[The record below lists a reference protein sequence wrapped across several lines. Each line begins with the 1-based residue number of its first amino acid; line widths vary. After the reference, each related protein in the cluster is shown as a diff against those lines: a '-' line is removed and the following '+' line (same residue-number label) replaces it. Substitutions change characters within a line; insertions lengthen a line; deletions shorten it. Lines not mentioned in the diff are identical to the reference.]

1 MYLLGERMTN
11 LTRSKFQTSHFHLVS
26 PSPWPLYT
34 NVALFTLTTSG
45 IITMHCF
52 SNAIFIFWPAFMTV
66 ILSMSFWWRDVI
78 RQVFF
83 WWRGIIIEVFFVILF
98 FIKTYPYITFR
109 ICFFVFY
116 CIFVNDVVLD
126 NTLLSSSNLPTG
138 GGGNLPPV
146 GGGGGGGNPLPP
158 AGGANAPMVA
168 TTARPLLL
176 NDDVD
181 PLHAQRL
188 RTVYFKLS
196 RLLAVNDNYDLNRGL
211 TMNSPRLTQDLV
223 FTNVDRNTMFEQITQ
238 FHPNMFYRFNMVRN
252 RGFSYSNPMTTEILN
267 LFKPD
272 TQL

>member
-1 MYLLGERMTN
+1 
-11 LTRSKFQTSHFHLVS
+11 
-26 PSPWPLYT
+26 
-34 NVALFTLTTSG
+34 
-45 IITMHCF
+45 
-52 SNAIFIFWPAFMTV
+52 
-66 ILSMSFWWRDVI
+66 
-78 RQVFF
+78 
-83 WWRGIIIEVFFVILF
+83 
-98 FIKTYPYITFR
+98 
-109 ICFFVFY
+109 
-116 CIFVNDVVLD
+116 LD

-138 GGGNLPPV
+138 GGGNLPPVGGGGGGGNPLPLPPV

>member
-1 MYLLGERMTN
+1 
-11 LTRSKFQTSHFHLVS
+11 
-26 PSPWPLYT
+26 
-34 NVALFTLTTSG
+34 
-45 IITMHCF
+45 
-52 SNAIFIFWPAFMTV
+52 
-66 ILSMSFWWRDVI
+66 
-78 RQVFF
+78 
-83 WWRGIIIEVFFVILF
+83 
-98 FIKTYPYITFR
+98 
-109 ICFFVFY
+109 
-116 CIFVNDVVLD
+116 LD
-126 NTLLSSSNLPTG
+126 NTLLSSGSNLPTG
-138 GGGNLPPV
+138 GGNLPPTGGNSPPV
-146 GGGGGGGNPLPP
+146 GGGGGGGNPLPPPPP

-252 RGFSYSNPMTTEILN
+252 RGFSFSNQMTNEILN

-272 TQL
+272 TPL